1 MENGEEG
8 TAPGGTRP
16 AQGRAPGLK
25 SDDAYELEKHENG
38 QWVKVDQ
45 SVQGNDYWQ
54 CWFDSEKG
62 SYELTFN
69 AEHSGDANAQYS
81 YRLVKK

>member
-1 MENGEEG
+1 M
-8 TAPGGTRP
+8 
-16 AQGRAPGLK
+16 
-25 SDDAYELEKHENG
+25 
-38 QWVKVDQ
+38 
-45 SVQGNDYWQ
+45 QGNDYWQ